1 MKKETVYIVLMHKH
15 VLKTPGK
22 KGIKPV
28 WDISEKVEFVN
39 QLRNR
44 HHTES
49 TAIADYTNRK
59 LITGSRMKITSYEQ
73 FDEYVRKKYQKEMR
87 ELDSA
92 YGNLQIDAPS
102 VPNDTEVFADEFGNV
117 RARTIFDKPVTV

>member
-1 MKKETVYIVLMHKH
+1 MKKETVYIVLLHKR
-15 VLKTPGK
+15 VLKAPAKNGREA
-22 KGIKPV
+22 I
-28 WDISEKVEFVN
+28 WDISEKVEFVS

-59 LITGSRMKITSYEQ
+59 LLTGARIKMTSYEQ
-73 FDEYVRKKYQKEMR
+73 FDNYIRNKYEKEMT

-92 YGNLQIDAPS
+92 YGNQQVMPI
-102 VPNDTEVFADEFGNV
+102 VNNTEVFADEFGNM
-117 RARTIFDKPVTV
+117 RARTIFDKPAIA